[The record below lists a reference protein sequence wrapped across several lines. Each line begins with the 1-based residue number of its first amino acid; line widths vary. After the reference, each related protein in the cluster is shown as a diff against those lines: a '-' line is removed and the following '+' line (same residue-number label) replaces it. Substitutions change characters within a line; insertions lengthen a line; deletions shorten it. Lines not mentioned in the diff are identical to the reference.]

1 MEWPSHNHIR
11 SNNFIHDVFQWQN
24 RVELQRCDRARSFQF
39 WWLDGWRL
47 KTILGNSQTCQVRL
61 EPQTCVSRLKA
72 KANITITL
80 KSKSNLLTS
89 CRDQFGR
96 KLKTSFQKFDF
107 LWSSIRFS
115 VPTLTYQTVISK
127 CYLVLFRCCL
137 RKELRAI
144 QKHYITSSENVLKD
158 TTCKPTMC
166 DSPPVDWHT
175 LHTWGM

>member
-1 MEWPSHNHIR
+1 MEWPSHNHII

-24 RVELQRCDRARSFQF
+24 RVELQRCDWARSFQF

-80 KSKSNLLTS
+80 KTKSNLLTS
-89 CRDQFGR
+89 CRDQFGS
-96 KLKTSFQKFDF
+96 KLKTLSQKFDF
-107 LWSSIRFS
+107 FDLPLGSQYQRQHIKRLSQS
-115 VPTLTYQTVISK
+115 VIW
-127 CYLVLFRCCL
+127 CCL
-137 RKELRAI
+137 RNDLRAI

-166 DSPPVDWHT
+166 DSSLVDWHT
-175 LHTWGM
+175 LQTWGM

>member
-1 MEWPSHNHIR
+1 MEWPSHNHII

-24 RVELQRCDRARSFQF
+24 RVELQRCDWARSFQF

-61 EPQTCVSRLKA
+61 EPQTCVSRLIA

-80 KSKSNLLTS
+80 KTKSNLLTS

-96 KLKTSFQKFDF
+96 KLKTSSQKFDF

-127 CYLVLFRCCL
+127 CYLVLFKKRVKSDTKIL
-137 RKELRAI
+137 HYLFRKR
-144 QKHYITSSENVLKD
+144 SEGYHL
-158 TTCKPTMC
+158 
-166 DSPPVDWHT
+166 
-175 LHTWGM
+175 

>member
-1 MEWPSHNHIR
+1 MEWPSHNHII
-11 SNNFIHDVFQWQN
+11 SNNFIHDVFQRQN
-24 RVELQRCDRARSFQF
+24 RVELQRYDWARSFQF

-61 EPQTCVSRLKA
+61 EPQTCVSRLIA

-80 KSKSNLLTS
+80 KTKSNLLTS

-96 KLKTSFQKFDF
+96 KLKTLSQKFDF

-115 VPTLTYQTVISK
+115 VPTSTYQSVIW
-127 CYLVLFRCCL
+127 CCL
-137 RKELRAI
+137 RNDLRAI

-166 DSPPVDWHT
+166 DSSLVDWHT
-175 LHTWGM
+175 LQTWGM

>member
-1 MEWPSHNHIR
+1 MEWPSHNHII

-24 RVELQRCDRARSFQF
+24 RVELQRYDWARSFQF

-61 EPQTCVSRLKA
+61 EPQTCVSRLIA

-80 KSKSNLLTS
+80 KTKSNLLTS

-96 KLKTSFQKFDF
+96 KLKTSSQKFDF

-127 CYLVLFRCCL
+127 CYLVLFKKRVKSDTKIL
-137 RKELRAI
+137 HYLFRKR
-144 QKHYITSSENVLKD
+144 SEGYHL
-158 TTCKPTMC
+158 
-166 DSPPVDWHT
+166 
-175 LHTWGM
+175 